1 MISTMTE
8 EELEAALQQFFAD
21 GGEVIQLR
29 EATKKDQEKA
39 ARRAYH
45 EDKALC
51 GNQRSIE
58 IVERESLFG
67 MCKLVDKSF
76 MKCNIALL
84 SCF

>member
-1 MISTMTE
+1 MTE

-58 IVERESLFG
+58 IVERER
-67 MCKLVDKSF
+67 KKEASF
-76 MKCNIALL
+76 IFSRTERERVN
-84 SCF
+84 

>member
-58 IVERESLFG
+58 IVERER
-67 MCKLVDKSF
+67 KKEASF
-76 MKCNIALL
+76 IFSRTERERVN
-84 SCF
+84 